1 MDSRESRYWLR
12 IETGANMGE
21 ESALSDGVHSI
32 GRRSE
37 NDLVLSDASV
47 SGRHAEIRSEGNDLL
62 LVDLGSTNGTKV
74 AGERIE
80 SHRLAHGDHFL
91 LGSVEIVFLDAH
103 LAEAPPPASPGEEVG
118 RIQGDRA
125 APSNRRGI
133 LLLAL
138 LVVVAVGAG
147 GTWWLRN
154 RGEEGPAVTRVPEVP
169 GNLLADGTFEAG
181 AGGPDWVS
189 AETAPQSFYRDRG
202 FAATGGLGMGVALEE
217 GEWVLA
223 RSPSFAVGL
232 RSAFELRA
240 SLAAEDDARAR
251 VGIRFESSSAPGSE
265 FVVWSRVVEPSADF
279 VEVELVF
286 AGLPGYDR
294 ASVVLAGLAEG
305 GGVVAVDDVSVV
317 PSDRAAKADARFNE
331 FEARL
336 FGPGSTTA
344 TFVRSGHVLFTGI
357 DFAPWSE
364 AARSGWGAGSWT
376 ARESA
381 DGLDYTCSGAPP
393 DAVLEL
399 TLNTAERGGNAGRVR
414 LAAIGA
420 DGYRSLASE
429 FEIGR
434 ATSLL
439 LGQGVDLVRLWFDE
453 PVRITGAMREGAM
466 RIRATMGGLD
476 TFHLQL
482 TFVEERNR
490 ARELAVHARDKEK
503 RQEYGA
509 VLDAW
514 STLLDE
520 VPFDAELVTR
530 AEEARA
536 RLVQQ
541 GMERVEEIRREVER
555 ARFFALPEL
564 YRQCR
569 ARAVAVGGNYGS
581 SGVAVEASALVG
593 EIDGELATL
602 EAATPNAERE
612 KLRSV
617 FDAIKEDEAPDLKAH
632 VGAALGSREGSEDD
646 N

>member
-12 IETGANMGE
+12 IETGARRGE
-21 ESALSDGVHSI
+21 ESPLSDGGCSI

-37 NDLVLSDASV
+37 NDLTLSDASV
-47 SGRHAEIRSEGNDLL
+47 SGRHAEIRAEGKDLL

-80 SHRLAHGDHFL
+80 SHRLAHRDHFV
-91 LGSVEIVFLDAH
+91 LGSVELVFLDAH
-103 LAEAPPPASPGEEVG
+103 LAEAPAGASPDETVG
-118 RIQGDRA
+118 RIQAVRA
-125 APSNRRGI
+125 GSSNRRGI

-138 LVVVAVGAG
+138 LVVVVVGAG

-169 GNLLADGTFEAG
+169 GNLLSDGTFEAG
-181 AGGPDWVS
+181 AEGPDWES

-217 GEWVLA
+217 GEWALA
-223 RSPSFAVGL
+223 TSPSFAVGP
-232 RSAFELRA
+232 RSAYELRA
-240 SLAAEDDARAR
+240 SLVAEDAALAR

-265 FVVWSRVVEPSADF
+265 CVVWSRVVEPSADF
-279 VEVELVF
+279 TEVELVF
-286 AGLPGYDR
+286 TGLPGYDR
-294 ASVVLAGLAEG
+294 ASVVLAGLGDGA
-305 GGVVAVDDVSVV
+305 GVVATDDVSVV
-317 PSDRAAKADARFNE
+317 PSDRTVEAAARFNE

-336 FGPGSTTA
+336 YGSGATTA

-357 DFAPWSE
+357 DFAPWGE
-364 AARSGWGAGSWT
+364 AARSGWGEGRWT
-376 ARESA
+376 AQASVN
-381 DGLDYTCSGAPP
+381 GLDYTCAGAPA
-393 DAVLEL
+393 DATLEL
-399 TLNTAERGGNAGRVR
+399 TLNTADRGANADRVR

-466 RIRATMGGLD
+466 RIRVAMGGLD

-482 TFVEERNR
+482 TFVEERNQ
-490 ARELAVHARDKEK
+490 ARELALRARDREK

-509 VLDAW
+509 VLEAW

-520 VPFDAELVTR
+520 VPFDEELVSQ

-541 GMERVEEIRREVER
+541 GMERVEEIRRDVER

-569 ARAVAVGGNYGS
+569 ERVVTVGGGYGS
-581 SGVAVEASALVG
+581 SDVATEAAALVG

-602 EAATPNAERE
+602 EAETPDAKRE

-617 FDAIKEDEAPDLKAH
+617 FDAIKEDEAPNLKAH
-632 VGAALGSREGSEDD
+632 VGAALGPDESPEDD